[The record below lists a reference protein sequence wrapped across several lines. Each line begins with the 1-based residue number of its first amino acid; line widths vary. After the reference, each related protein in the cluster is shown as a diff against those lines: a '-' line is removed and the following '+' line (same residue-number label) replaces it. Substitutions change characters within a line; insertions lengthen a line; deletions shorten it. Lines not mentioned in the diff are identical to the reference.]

1 MNHLK
6 QIAARLP
13 EYGLDAMLLNSE
25 PGEYYAVGFHGEGN
39 VVVTAQGCFYFTD
52 SRYIEAAN
60 HLITGAEIAMTGRS
74 RNYRAMVQEVVDRC
88 RIRKLGFEE
97 GYLSV
102 ADYNLWKE
110 GLTAELVP
118 AQKLVEANADKMMIL
133 PFAASDTKEAY
144 AIGLPKGSELTEEFN
159 AAMETLNEN
168 GTYDLLV
175 QKHISNEDVELPELP
190 SYESKGTLTMG
201 TNAEFE
207 PFEYVGDDGETL
219 MGFDIDY
226 AKYLCAT
233 MGYDLEIE
241 NMDFDA
247 LPGALQSGKVDF
259 LAAGISITEEKQ
271 QVMDFTNEYYE
282 ATQAIVVLK

>member
-1 MNHLK
+1 M
-6 QIAARLP
+6 IISGGM
-13 EYGLDAMLLNSE
+13 ELLN
-25 PGEYYAVGFHGEGN
+25 GRVDC
-39 VVVTAQGCFYFTD
+39 VVVD
-52 SRYIEAAN
+52 S
-60 HLITGAEIAMTGRS
+60 L
-74 RNYRAMVQEVVDRC
+74 
-88 RIRKLGFEE
+88 
-97 GYLSV
+97 
-102 ADYNLWKE
+102 
-110 GLTAELVP
+110 P

-247 LPGALQSGKVDF
+247 LPGGDPPEQTK
-259 LAAGISITEEKQ
+259 K
-271 QVMDFTNEYYE
+271 
-282 ATQAIVVLK
+282 

>member
-1 MNHLK
+1 MKSKKL
-6 QIAARLP
+6 AAL
-13 EYGLDAMLLNSE
+13 
-25 PGEYYAVGFHGEGN
+25 
-39 VVVTAQGCFYFTD
+39 
-52 SRYIEAAN
+52 
-60 HLITGAEIAMTGRS
+60 
-74 RNYRAMVQEVVDRC
+74 
-88 RIRKLGFEE
+88 
-97 GYLSV
+97 
-102 ADYNLWKE
+102 
-110 GLTAELVP
+110 GLTAVLSLGLLTACSGGSDDTNETPAGSTPPVTESGVPAADSPANWTSADALATAKIAVQEGTTGDALVSDTYPDATVSRFKAVTACGMELLNGRVDCVVVDSLP

>member
-1 MNHLK
+1 
-6 QIAARLP
+6 
-13 EYGLDAMLLNSE
+13 
-25 PGEYYAVGFHGEGN
+25 
-39 VVVTAQGCFYFTD
+39 
-52 SRYIEAAN
+52 
-60 HLITGAEIAMTGRS
+60 
-74 RNYRAMVQEVVDRC
+74 
-88 RIRKLGFEE
+88 
-97 GYLSV
+97 
-102 ADYNLWKE
+102 
-110 GLTAELVP
+110 
-118 AQKLVEANADKMMIL
+118 
-133 PFAASDTKEAY
+133 
-144 AIGLPKGSELTEEFN
+144 
-159 AAMETLNEN
+159 METLNEN

-247 LPGALQSGKVDF
+247 LPGALQSGKVAF

>member
-1 MNHLK
+1 MTESGAPAADSPANWTSADALATAK
-6 QIAARLP
+6 IAVQ
-13 EYGLDAMLLNSE
+13 EGTTGDALVSDTYPDATVSRFKAVTACGMELLN
-25 PGEYYAVGFHGEGN
+25 GRVDC
-39 VVVTAQGCFYFTD
+39 VVVD
-52 SRYIEAAN
+52 S
-60 HLITGAEIAMTGRS
+60 L
-74 RNYRAMVQEVVDRC
+74 
-88 RIRKLGFEE
+88 
-97 GYLSV
+97 
-102 ADYNLWKE
+102 
-110 GLTAELVP
+110 P

-259 LAAGISITEEKQ
+259 LAAGISITKEKQ